1 MNAMLHCSIWIVS
14 MRVWQWYSLVLM
26 GEMRIYSNE
35 HVRKFSEAATRADFC
50 KSGLIWSV
58 LGWCS
63 FQVGVVTKEDVAP
76 EAVAELGQC

>member
-1 MNAMLHCSIWIVS
+1 MLHRSIWVVS
-14 MRVWQWYSLVLM
+14 MTVWQWYSLVLT

-35 HVRKFSEAATRADFC
+35 HVRKFSEAGTRDDFC
-50 KSGLIWSV
+50 EPRLIWSV

-63 FQVGVVTKEDVAP
+63 YQVEVVTKEDVAP